1 MTSNGIIWSQL
12 PQMVSMTSNG
22 LNGPKWLQMASNGLK
37 LTMFHLNW
45 IFGPKKGLLAQ
56 CAEAKAAGSIRVES
70 REKRLGENIKVTTT
84 INFTST
90 RVWWLVDQCG
100 GGLNKGPF
108 SAALTSS
115 PHNMTDFPHCQT
127 IHCGLHEVK
136 LRSYRQNWME
146 EQTSTCTTLSSVCH
160 NTILVDNGEE
170 RGLSLFFRP

>member
-1 MTSNGIIWSQL
+1 MASNGF
-12 PQMVSMTSNG
+12 
-22 LNGPKWLQMASNGLK
+22 KWPQMASNGLK

-45 IFGPKKGLLAQ
+45 IFGPKNGLLAQ